1 MNDRTN
7 DRTHRQT
14 ILSALQ
20 GVENA
25 LAALCKAFGGGSE
38 NDPPDSLKKS

>member
-20 GVENA
+20 EVEHA
-25 LAALCKAFGGGSE
+25 LAALCKALGSGWE
-38 NDPPDSLKKS
+38 NDPSDNLKKS